1 VKLKHSMLASN
12 SLGDFLMGAE
22 VGISE
27 LFLVMLIAKL
37 SAKHTLVVDS
47 PTASMREPSGAF
59 KKTVHVIT
67 PFPRVEAK
75 LDLGIVPLLS
85 HKKAL
90 GLLNSA
96 WGALGKSS
104 FFSFG

>member
-1 VKLKHSMLASN
+1 MFASN
-12 SLGDFLMGAE
+12 SLGNFLMGAE

-27 LFLVMLIAKL
+27 LFLVMMLIAKL
-37 SAKHTLVVDS
+37 SAKHTLFVAS
-47 PTASMREPSGAF
+47 PSASMREPSGAF
-59 KKTVHVIT
+59 KKTVHVYT
-67 PFPRVEAK
+67 PPPRLEAK
-75 LDLGIVPLLS
+75 LDLGIMPLLS

-90 GLLNSA
+90 WLLNSD